1 MKNQQ
6 IQILKLMVLNQP
18 GLIIVERGVK
28 LHKPKPDSIP
38 DCSLDFCFLSIV
50 STLNFEPQG
59 HETRPTHA
67 RGKHPITI

>member
-1 MKNQQ
+1 M
-6 IQILKLMVLNQP
+6 QILKLMVLNQP
-18 GLIIVERGVK
+18 GLISVESGIK
-28 LHKPKPDSIP
+28 HHKPKPDSIL

-59 HETRPTHA
+59 HETRPTRA